1 MTLEPMTIEEVDQDS
16 KHGEYQLRTFE
27 ELRAEL
33 LYHLPHVYRAIQ
45 LVPIIYD
52 RLTLIDGRSHKEAFS
67 EICKIFAQ
75 VRRSFPD
82 ERGLCDRNLYRYL
95 PEDNPHV
102 PRRTHPPDA
111 TRQSQEERNHS
122 PLATEDAG
130 SPTKPGSESSTFT
143 FSGRAERAIAE
154 IMADLKDAVHELELI
169 KVFELVLMNE
179 MLPTDQRVFLTYKAF
194 RKEHLSEQIY
204 NNFETYRKT
213 YRNKVL
219 GLPSQPATSGTQS
232 VKDQCAT

>member
-52 RLTLIDGRSHKEAFS
+52 RLTLIDGRSHKEAFF

-75 VRRSFPD
+75 VRRNFPE
-82 ERGLCDRNLYRYL
+82 ERGLSDRNLYRYL

-102 PRRTHPPDA
+102 PRRIRPPNA
-111 TRQSQEERNHS
+111 TRQSRDENN
-122 PLATEDAG
+122 AF
-130 SPTKPGSESSTFT
+130 SSKRFE
-143 FSGRAERAIAE
+143 GLI
-154 IMADLKDAVHELELI
+154 ADLEKKQDELKEIRHEWDII
-169 KVFELVLMNE
+169 KVFYLVLLNE
-179 MLPTDQRVFLTYKAF
+179 MLPADQRVFLTYKAF
-194 RKEHLSEQIY
+194 KEGHLSEQIY
-204 NNFETYRKT
+204 NNFET

>member
-52 RLTLIDGRSHKEAFS
+52 RLTLIDGRSHKEAFF

-75 VRRSFPD
+75 VRRNFPE
-82 ERGLCDRNLYRYL
+82 ERGLSDRNLYRYL

-102 PRRTHPPDA
+102 PRRTHPPNA

-130 SPTKPGSESSTFT
+130 SPTEPGT
-143 FSGRAERAIAE
+143 FSGRAERAIAK
-154 IMADLKDAVHELELI
+154 IMADLKDAGHELELI
-169 KVFELVLMNE
+169 KVFNLVLLNE
-179 MLPTDQRVFLTYKAF
+179 MLPTDQRVFFSYEAF
-194 RKEHLSEQIY
+194 KEGHLSEQIY
-204 NNFETYRKT
+204 NNFET

>member
-75 VRRSFPD
+75 VRRNFPE
-82 ERGLCDRNLYRYL
+82 ERGLSDRNLYRYL

-102 PRRTHPPDA
+102 PRRIRPPNA
-111 TRQSQEERNHS
+111 TRQSRDENN
-122 PLATEDAG
+122 
-130 SPTKPGSESSTFT
+130 T
-143 FSGRAERAIAE
+143 FSSKRFEGLIAYLEKKQDELKE
-154 IMADLKDAVHELELI
+154 IRHEWDII
-169 KVFELVLMNE
+169 KVFYLVLLNE
-179 MLPTDQRVFLTYKAF
+179 MLPADQRVFLTYKAF
-194 RKEHLSEQIY
+194 KEGHLSEQIY
-204 NNFETYRKT
+204 NNFET

>member
-75 VRRSFPD
+75 VRRNFPE
-82 ERGLCDRNLYRYL
+82 ERGLSDRNLYRYL

-102 PRRTHPPDA
+102 PRRTHPPNA
-111 TRQSQEERNHS
+111 TRQSRDENN
-122 PLATEDAG
+122 
-130 SPTKPGSESSTFT
+130 T
-143 FSGRAERAIAE
+143 FSSKRFEGLIAYLEKKQDELKE
-154 IMADLKDAVHELELI
+154 IRHEWDII
-169 KVFELVLMNE
+169 KVFNLVLMNE
-179 MLPTDQRVFLTYKAF
+179 MLPTDQRVFFSYEAF
-194 RKEHLSEQIY
+194 KEGHLSEQIY
-204 NNFETYRKT
+204 NNFET

>member
-75 VRRSFPD
+75 VRRNFPE
-82 ERGLCDRNLYRYL
+82 ERGLSDRNLYRYL

-102 PRRTHPPDA
+102 PRRTHPPNA
-111 TRQSQEERNHS
+111 TRQSQEENN
-122 PLATEDAG
+122 
-130 SPTKPGSESSTFT
+130 T
-143 FSGRAERAIAE
+143 FSSKRFEGLIAYLEKKQDELKE
-154 IMADLKDAVHELELI
+154 IRHEWDII
-169 KVFELVLMNE
+169 KVFNLVLMNE
-179 MLPTDQRVFLTYKAF
+179 MLPTDQRVFFSYEAF
-194 RKEHLSEQIY
+194 KEGHLSEQIY
-204 NNFETYRKT
+204 NNFET